1 MEYSKYILV
10 DYENVQD
17 INIDI
22 IGENIKML
30 IIVGENQN
38 KIPIDLILK
47 TQPYGN
53 AIEWLQIK
61 SNGKKN
67 ALDFFIVYFLGCYIS
82 VQDNKEFIIYSKDT
96 GYDPLIEYLKT
107 KDINVK
113 RIVSFKQLNDSQLDS
128 EGEIPRNEIHRES
141 IIKIIENLN
150 KVVSNKRPKSKKSLI
165 GHIKT
170 LIKKSDEE
178 IEKIIEEM
186 FIQKIIYEENG
197 YIKYILK

>member
-1 MEYSKYILV
+1 MDYDKYIFV

-22 IGENIKML
+22 IDNKIKML
-30 IIVGENQN
+30 IIVGETQN
-38 KIPIDLILK
+38 KIPVDLIQK

-53 AIEWLQIK
+53 SIEWLQIK

-67 ALDFFIVYFLGCYIS
+67 ALDFFIVYFLGYYIS
-82 VQDNKEFIIYSKDT
+82 NSNNKEYIIYSKDT
-96 GYDPLIEYLKT
+96 GYDPLIEYLKA

-113 RIVSFKQLNDSQLDS
+113 RIVSFKQ
-128 EGEIPRNEIHRES
+128 INETNINGSKLIFNEDHKDN
-141 IIKIIENLN
+141 IIKIKENLN
-150 KVVSNKRPKSKKSLI
+150 KVVSNKRPKSKKSLV

-170 LIKKSDEE
+170 LLKKSDDE

-186 FIQKIIYEENG
+186 FIQEIIYEENG
-197 YIKYILK
+197 LIKYKLK

>member
-1 MEYSKYILV
+1 MDYDKYIFV

-22 IGENIKML
+22 IENNIKML

-38 KIPIDLILK
+38 KIPINLIQK
-47 TQPYGN
+47 TQPFGN
-53 AIEWLQIK
+53 SIEWLQIK

-67 ALDFFIVYFLGCYIS
+67 ALDFFIVYFLGYYIS
-82 VQDNKEFIIYSKDT
+82 TQYNKEYIIYSKDT
-96 GYDPLIEYLKT
+96 GYDPLIDYLKIQN
-107 KDINVK
+107 INVK
-113 RIVSFKQLNDSQLDS
+113 RIVSFKQIVANNF
-128 EGEIPRNEIHRES
+128 ENEYEIFDKIHNENIL
-141 IIKIIENLN
+141 KIEENLN
-150 KVVSNKRPKSKKSLI
+150 KVEPNKRPKSKKGLA

-170 LIKKSDEE
+170 LLKKTDEE

-197 YIKYILK
+197 HIKYKLK